1 MDKKTIITIIIAT
14 IFALIATFVI
24 FKKNTT
30 TTTENIN
37 VPQQQEEVVNTEET
51 NDENAQSEIVAEENI
66 EENKTEKTPVVK
78 SVTKPAQDT
87 TIKNNADETPVFYQI
102 VVQEGSVVEEVE
114 EDYGIK
120 KVGNTI
126 EVTRE
131 FKVKSPTNYSF
142 KDFGI
147 LDKVTSK

>member
-1 MDKKTIITIIIAT
+1 MA
-14 IFALIATFVI
+14 
-24 FKKNTT
+24 
-30 TTTENIN
+30 
-37 VPQQQEEVVNTEET
+37 
-51 NDENAQSEIVAEENI
+51 EII

-78 SVTKPAQDT
+78 SVTKPTQDT
-87 TIKNNADETPVFYQI
+87 TIKNNADETPVFDQI